1 MTTNR
6 LPALWDRLARLPAEV
21 DRLFEGFSLSQGD
34 FTPAPVNV
42 REEAEAFLVEV
53 ELPGVPQDRVNVT
66 VTHGTDLLV
75 EAERPAGAE
84 RGAWHRR
91 ERGTG
96 RCRRLLRLPLPV
108 EADRVEARLENGVL
122 FLTLPKAAAGRPRR
136 IDVKGE

>member
-1 MTTNR
+1 MITNR
-6 LPALWDRLARLPAEV
+6 LPALCARLSRLPAEV
-21 DRLFEGFSLSQGD
+21 DRIFEGFDAALGGLSL
-34 FTPAPVNV
+34 APVNV

-53 ELPGVPQDRVNVT
+53 ELPGVPPDRVAVT

-96 RCRRLLRLPLPV
+96 RFRRLLRLPLPV

-122 FLTLPKAAAGRPRR
+122 FLTLPKAEAVRPRH